1 MPRPPSSR
9 RLMTEETAVGG
20 AAKALPGSLDHR
32 GDSRLRVLRPRRAAP
47 DSAVRPTRAEV
58 DLSALRANLRVVKR
72 AAGAARVWAV
82 LKADGYGH
90 GGPAVART
98 LERAGVDGLA
108 VALLEEAIELRD
120 AGLRAP
126 ILVMGGYYG
135 QAYDELLAHDLV
147 PVVYDPSHFEGL
159 SRALR
164 ARGGDEKAP
173 VHLKID
179 TGMSRLG
186 VRLDDLGAILEHAKA
201 FPQIR
206 IDGLMT
212 HLASADALGKD
223 GDASIAEQM
232 ARFDRGV
239 ALVRKHGHRPR
250 FVHAANSAGL
260 LRAPRID
267 ARYGAVRPGIAL
279 FGVDPLAPADR
290 TTPLAP
296 DGTPLSAPVLRATLR
311 VRTEIVALRTIPAGE
326 GVGYGSTWRATRPSV
341 IATVPLGYADGL
353 PRALSNV
360 GSMLVRGKRVPIVGA
375 VSMDL
380 STIDVTDVA
389 GARLRDEVV
398 ALGDQR
404 GALGE
409 DAISV
414 EEIARTASLIPWD
427 VMTSISRRVP
437 RFYRE
442 P

>member
-1 MPRPPSSR
+1 M
-9 RLMTEETAVGG
+9 
-20 AAKALPGSLDHR
+20 
-32 GDSRLRVLRPRRAAP
+32 
-47 DSAVRPTRAEV
+47 RPTRAEV
-58 DLSALRANLRVVKR
+58 DLSALRANRRVVKR
-72 AAGAARVWAV
+72 AAGSARVWAV

-126 ILVMGGYYG
+126 VLVMGGYYG

-147 PVVYDPSHFEGL
+147 PVVYDASHFDGL
-159 SRALR
+159 ARALR
-164 ARGGDEKAP
+164 ARGEGTKAK

-186 VRLDDLGAILEHAKA
+186 VRLEDLGAILEHAAA
-201 FPQIR
+201 FPQIE
-206 IDGLMT
+206 IDGVMT
-212 HLASADALGKD
+212 HLASADSLGAE
-223 GDASIAEQM
+223 GDAAVAEQL
-232 ARFDRGV
+232 ARFDRGI
-239 ALVRKHGHRPR
+239 AQVRKHGHRPR

-260 LRAPRID
+260 LRAGRID
-267 ARYGAVRPGIAL
+267 SRYGAVRPGIAL
-279 FGVDPLAPADR
+279 FGVDPLDPRDLTAEVA
-290 TTPLAP
+290 A
-296 DGTPLSAPVLRATLR
+296 DGTPINTPALRATLR
-311 VRTEIVALRTIPAGE
+311 VRTEVVALRTIPTGE
-326 GVGYGSTWRATRPSV
+326 GVGYGSTWRASRPTV

-353 PRALSNV
+353 PRSLSNV
-360 GSMLVRGKRVPIVGA
+360 GSMLVRGKRVAIVGA

-380 STIDVTDVA
+380 STIDVTDIPGV
-389 GARLRDEVV
+389 RLRDEVV

-404 GALGE
+404 GPLGE
-409 DAISV
+409 EAITV
-414 EEIARTASLIPWD
+414 EEIAKTAALIPWD